1 VNGILKL
8 TTLRSRYNS
17 AVFQSLASNDY
28 TIAVVQDSFLNGTS
42 FDLVAAERNRKGD
55 YGWDD
60 SRVNPAQNYTR
71 IIQEMQQ
78 EAMLGAYDQLNVTE
92 CFDFYDDYWTPQ
104 SNALIFV
111 KNESVQTQDGPGLLM
126 YVSII
131 PRSDDWAKNMWAI
144 GNGTGQFVANSPSEP
159 VTTWFLGPPRYEVS
173 NCLAKPVDSSDA
185 RCRFEYSPQIMI
197 TVCIL
202 NIIKAGVMICVWV
215 MRKWQNRDMA
225 GQTEAVKEQAL
236 QDQVI
241 YTLGDAIASFMRR
254 PDTTTK
260 NMCLAPR
267 DDFLTHR
274 TWAGKLRREIPEP
287 STDPRK
293 WACEERRWMSAASLK
308 RWAILLFM

>member
-1 VNGILKL
+1 MNGNLKL

-126 YVSII
+126 YVPSSRG
-131 PRSDDWAKNMWAI
+131 PT
-144 GNGTGQFVANSPSEP
+144 TGQ
-159 VTTWFLGPPRYEVS
+159 R
-173 NCLAKPVDSSDA
+173 
-185 RCRFEYSPQIMI
+185 
-197 TVCIL
+197 
-202 NIIKAGVMICVWV
+202 ICGRSA
-215 MRKWQNRDMA
+215 MGRDN
-225 GQTEAVKEQAL
+225 L
-236 QDQVI
+236 
-241 YTLGDAIASFMRR
+241 
-254 PDTTTK
+254 
-260 NMCLAPR
+260 
-267 DDFLTHR
+267 
-274 TWAGKLRREIPEP
+274 
-287 STDPRK
+287 
-293 WACEERRWMSAASLK
+293 
-308 RWAILLFM
+308 